1 MQPSHAPAQTQRRA
15 TVTLSANTSWYLFN
29 FRASTI
35 RALVA
40 AGHRVVCLSP
50 PDDYGPRLPSLGCE
64 WQPLPMDNAGTHPGR
79 DLALLGRFLRHY
91 ARLRPAVAFHFT
103 IKNNVYGTW
112 AARALGVAAV
122 NNVSGLGTAF
132 IRPGAVDAVVRA
144 LYRLSQPL
152 AHRVFCQNTEDFDLL
167 RARRLVPAARLAL
180 LPGSGVDLQ
189 RFHPG
194 LRVRGERTSAVPDT
208 PAGQPDLRV
217 RGGLSAGAGCMPD
230 VAAEA
235 SANEPGVRG
244 KPAPLRLLYAGRMLA
259 DKGLHEL
266 IAAVDRLNA
275 QGVRCEL
282 SLCGFA
288 GAENVSAIS
297 EEVLK
302 QWAQRPGVRWLGP
315 SDDMPSVYAQADA
328 VVLPSYREGMPRS
341 LLEAAAMGLPAVA
354 TDVPGCRHIVTHGV
368 NGLLCE
374 ARSADALHAALAQL
388 LAMSAAQRE
397 AMGAAGRAR
406 VEAEFDEQLVVR
418 AAVDVVEEVLG
429 RRGAGV

>member
-1 MQPSHAPAQTQRRA
+1 MPGQR
-15 TVTLSANTSWYLFN
+15 TTITLSANTSWYLFN

-50 PDDYGPRLPSLGCE
+50 PDDYGPRLAQLGAE
-64 WQPLPMDNAGTHPGR
+64 WQPLPMDNAGTNPGR
-79 DLALLGRFLRHY
+79 DLALLARFVSHY
-91 ARLRPAVAFHFT
+91 RALRPAVAFHFT

-112 AARALGVAAV
+112 AAWALGIPAV

-132 IRPGAVDAVVRA
+132 IRPGPVAALVRT

-152 AHRVFCQNTEDFDLL
+152 AHRVFCQNAEDFALL
-167 RARRLVPAARLAL
+167 RQRRLVPASRLQL
-180 LPGSGVDLQ
+180 LPGSGVDVQ

-194 LRVRGERTSAVPDT
+194 LRV
-208 PAGQPDLRV
+208 
-217 RGGLSAGAGCMPD
+217 GAGTK
-230 VAAEA
+230 A
-235 SANEPGVRG
+235 SSQP
-244 KPAPLRLLYAGRMLA
+244 PLRLLYAGRMLA

-266 IAAVDRLNA
+266 IEAVGRVNA
-275 QGVRCEL
+275 DGVRCQL

-288 GAENVSAIS
+288 GVGNVSAID
-297 EEVLK
+297 EATLQ

-315 SDDMPSVYAQADA
+315 SDDMPSIFAQADA

-374 ARSADALHAALAQL
+374 ARSASSLHATLEQL
-388 LAMSAAQRE
+388 LAMTDAERAAL
-397 AMGAAGRAR
+397 GAAGRAR
-406 VEAEFDEQLVVR
+406 VVAEFDEQRVVQ
-418 AAVDVVEEVLG
+418 AALEVVDEVL
-429 RRGAGV
+429 RRR

>member
-1 MQPSHAPAQTQRRA
+1 MPGQHT
-15 TVTLSANTSWYLFN
+15 TITLSANTSWYLFN

-79 DLALLGRFLRHY
+79 DLALLVRFLRHY
-91 ARLRPAVAFHFT
+91 RHYRPAVAFHFT

-112 AARALGVAAV
+112 AAHALGVAAV

-132 IRPGAVDAVVRA
+132 IRPGPVAALVRW

-152 AHRVFCQNTEDFDLL
+152 AHRVFCQNAEDFELL
-167 RARRLVPAARLAL
+167 GQRRLVPYSRMQL
-180 LPGSGVDLQ
+180 LPGSGVDVV

-194 LRVRGERTSAVPDT
+194 LRFGRA
-208 PAGQPDLRV
+208 AG
-217 RGGLSAGAGCMPD
+217 
-230 VAAEA
+230 
-235 SANEPGVRG
+235 
-244 KPAPLRLLYAGRMLA
+244 APLRLLYAGRMLA

-266 IAAVDRLNA
+266 MEAVGRINA

-288 GAENVSAIS
+288 SVENVSAIA
-297 EEVLK
+297 EAQLQ

-315 SDDMPSVYAQADA
+315 SDDMPHVYAQADA

-368 NGLLCE
+368 NGLLCQ
-374 ARSADALHAALAQL
+374 ARSADSLWEALEQL
-388 LAMSAAQRE
+388 LAMTGAQRE
-397 AMGAAGRAR
+397 ALGAAGRAR
-406 VEAEFDEQLVVR
+406 VEADFDEQMVVK
-418 AAVDVVEEVLG
+418 AALDVVDEVL
-429 RRGAGV
+429 RARGS

>member
-1 MQPSHAPAQTQRRA
+1 MPSPRT
-15 TVTLSANTSWYLFN
+15 TITLSANTSWYLFN

-40 AGHRVVCLSP
+40 AGYRVVCLSP
-50 PDDYGPRLPSLGCE
+50 PDAYGPRLPSLGCE

-79 DLALLGRFLRHY
+79 DLALLGRFFGHY
-91 ARLRPAVAFHFT
+91 RRLRPALAFHFT

-132 IRPGAVDAVVRA
+132 IRPGAVAGVVRT

-152 AHRVFCQNTEDFDLL
+152 AYRVFCQNAEDFALL
-167 RARRLVPAARLAL
+167 RKRRLVPASRLVL

-189 RFHPG
+189 RFRPG
-194 LRVRGERTSAVPDT
+194 LRRSRA
-208 PAGQPDLRV
+208 AG
-217 RGGLSAGAGCMPD
+217 
-230 VAAEA
+230 
-235 SANEPGVRG
+235 
-244 KPAPLRLLYAGRMLA
+244 APLRLLYAGRMLA

-266 IAAVDRLNA
+266 LAAVERINA
-275 QGVRCEL
+275 GGVRCEL

-288 GAENVSAIS
+288 GAENVSAIG
-297 EEVLK
+297 EPQLQE
-302 QWAQRPGVRWLGP
+302 WAQRPGVRWLGP
-315 SDDMPSVYAQADA
+315 SDDMPSVYALADA

-354 TDVPGCRHIVTHGV
+354 TDVPGCRHIVSHGV

-374 ARSADALHAALAQL
+374 ARSAEALQGALEQL
-388 LAMSAAQRE
+388 LAMSEAERE
-397 AMGAAGRAR
+397 ALGAAGRAR
-406 VEAEFDEQLVVR
+406 VEAEFDEQRVVK
-418 AAVDVVEEVLG
+418 AALEAVNEVLRG
-429 RRGAGV
+429 RGG

>member
-1 MQPSHAPAQTQRRA
+1 MRTDSSAII
-15 TVTLSANTSWYLFN
+15 LSANTSWYLFN

-35 RALVA
+35 RALLG
-40 AGHRVVCLSP
+40 AGYRVVCLSP
-50 PDDYGPRLPSLGCE
+50 PDGYGPQLAQLGCE

-79 DLALLGRFLRHY
+79 DLALLGRFLIHY
-91 ARLRPAVAFHFT
+91 RKLKPAVAFHFT

-112 AARALGVAAV
+112 AARVVGVPAI

-132 IRPGAVDAVVRA
+132 IRPGLVAAVVRM

-152 AHRVFCQNTEDFDLL
+152 AYRVFCQNAEDFALL
-167 RARRLVPAARLAL
+167 CQRGLVPVDRLQL

-189 RFHPG
+189 RFHPE
-194 LRVRGERTSAVPDT
+194 LQQPRK
-208 PAGQPDLRV
+208 AG
-217 RGGLSAGAGCMPD
+217 
-230 VAAEA
+230 
-235 SANEPGVRG
+235 
-244 KPAPLRLLYAGRMLA
+244 APLRLLYAGRMLA

-266 IAAVDRLNA
+266 MEAIGRINA
-275 QGVRCEL
+275 QGLRCEL

-288 GAENVSAIS
+288 GADNVSAIG
-297 EEVLK
+297 EGVLE

-315 SDDMPSVYAQADA
+315 SDDMPRVYARADA

-354 TDVPGCRHIVTHGV
+354 TDVPGCRHIVSHGV

-374 ARSADALHAALAQL
+374 ARSADALYGALQQL
-388 LAMSAAQRE
+388 LNMTDAQRE

-406 VEAEFDEQLVVR
+406 VEAEFDEQLVVK
-418 AAVDVVEEVLG
+418 AALEVVNEVLAQ
-429 RRGAGV
+429 RRH

>member
-1 MQPSHAPAQTQRRA
+1 MTHHTDSNRM
-15 TVTLSANTSWYLFN
+15 VITLSANTSWYLFN
-29 FRASTI
+29 FRATTI

-79 DLALLGRFLRHY
+79 DLALLARFVRHY
-91 ARLRPAVAFHFT
+91 RHYRPAVAFHFT
-103 IKNNVYGTW
+103 VKNNVYGTW
-112 AARALGVAAV
+112 AARALGIPAV

-132 IRPGAVDAVVRA
+132 IRPGPVAAVVRS

-152 AHRVFCQNTEDFDLL
+152 AHRVFCQNAEDADLL
-167 RARRLVPAARLAL
+167 RQRRLVPPDRLRL

-194 LRVRGERTSAVPDT
+194 LRQAR
-208 PAGQPDLRV
+208 
-217 RGGLSAGAGCMPD
+217 
-230 VAAEA
+230 
-235 SANEPGVRG
+235 EPG
-244 KPAPLRLLYAGRMLA
+244 APLRLLYAGRMLA

-266 IAAVDRLNA
+266 MEAVGRINA
-275 QGVRCEL
+275 GGVRLGL

-288 GAENVSAIS
+288 GAENVSAIG
-297 EEVLK
+297 EPQLQ
-302 QWAQRPGVRWLGP
+302 QWARRPGVRWLGP
-315 SDDMPSVYAQADA
+315 SDDMPRVYAQADA

-354 TDVPGCRHIVTHGV
+354 TDVPGCRHIVTHGL
-368 NGLLCE
+368 NGLLCQ
-374 ARSADALHAALAQL
+374 ARSADALQAALAQL
-388 LAMSAAQRE
+388 LDMTELERS

-406 VEAEFDEQLVVR
+406 VQAEFDEQTVVQ
-418 AAVDVVEEVLG
+418 AALDVVDEVL
-429 RRGAGV
+429 RPRFPST

>member
-1 MQPSHAPAQTQRRA
+1 MSSPRST
-15 TVTLSANTSWYLFN
+15 TITLSANTSWYLFN

-40 AGHRVVCLSP
+40 AGYRVVCLSP
-50 PDDYGPRLPSLGCE
+50 PDDYGPRMPSLGCE

-91 ARLRPAVAFHFT
+91 RHYRPAVAFHFT

-132 IRPGAVDAVVRA
+132 IRPGPVAALVRW

-152 AHRVFCQNTEDFDLL
+152 AHRVFCQNAEDFELL
-167 RARRLVPAARLAL
+167 HHRRLVPANRLQL

-189 RFHPG
+189 RFHPR
-194 LRVRGERTSAVPDT
+194 LRVGRA
-208 PAGQPDLRV
+208 AG
-217 RGGLSAGAGCMPD
+217 
-230 VAAEA
+230 
-235 SANEPGVRG
+235 
-244 KPAPLRLLYAGRMLA
+244 APLRLLYAGRMLA

-266 IAAVDRLNA
+266 MDAVDRINA

-288 GAENVSAIS
+288 GAENVSAIG
-297 EEVLK
+297 EPQLQ
-302 QWAQRPGVRWLGP
+302 QWGQRPGVRWLGP
-315 SDDMPSVYAQADA
+315 SDDMPRVYAQADA

-368 NGLLCE
+368 NGLLCQ
-374 ARSADALHAALAQL
+374 ARSADALFVALEEL
-388 LAMSAAQRE
+388 LAMSDAERE
-397 AMGAAGRAR
+397 ALGAVGRTH
-406 VEAEFDEQLVVR
+406 VEAEFDEQLVVK
-418 AAVDVVEEVLG
+418 AALDVVDEALRG
-429 RRGAGV
+429 RKH